1 MKYAFYP
8 LFLFF
13 FVFLA
18 LSSCKKDEPQISDY
32 IVFGHFYGMCVGED
46 CVEIFKVQDGILYE
60 DDKDVYPGSDKPYEG
75 NFNKIPDAK
84 YQKVKNLRME
94 VPSELTKEN
103 EVVIGMPD
111 AGDWGGIYLE
121 IMEGSEKRFWLIDKM
136 EYNLP
141 DYLKPFVAKVNDAI
155 EAVK

>member
-1 MKYAFYP
+1 
-8 LFLFF
+8 
-13 FVFLA
+13 
-18 LSSCKKDEPQISDY
+18 
-32 IVFGHFYGMCVGED
+32 
-46 CVEIFKVQDGILYE
+46 
-60 DDKDVYPGSDKPYEG
+60 
-75 NFNKIPDAK
+75 
-84 YQKVKNLRME
+84 ME